1 MATEQPSWPIGD
13 IAAPLP
19 CSDHTADNLSNMLVQ
34 ELLDENRRLK
44 EIVVYLSGLIVRD
57 VVKRE

>member
-1 MATEQPSWPIGD
+1 MATEQPSWPIGN
-13 IAAPLP
+13 IAASVP
-19 CSDHTADNLSNMLVQ
+19 CSEPTADNVDLVY
-34 ELLDENRRLK
+34 ELMDENRRLK

>member
-1 MATEQPSWPIGD
+1 MATEQPSWPIGN

-19 CSDHTADNLSNMLVQ
+19 CSDYTADNLSNMLVQ

-44 EIVVYLSGLIVRD
+44 EIVVYLSGLVVRD